1 LFLAERQ
8 LQKLKGEGEEKEMK
22 DLKIRTRLLICFGIT
37 VLMTL
42 FVAYAGMGTLMS
54 SRKGHLSE
62 DYLQKAEISV
72 GIIAGIAIA
81 ITLFL
86 AFRILKDI
94 RVSMT
99 MLSEAAKQ
107 FASGRTDIVLKKLH
121 NDEFGD
127 LVDDFQKIVNNVK
140 YQAEIAGNITT
151 GNLDLDV
158 KVKGNGDVLGNAFQ
172 SMIDENNHMLS
183 GIRESSIQLSMGA
196 EQVSDASQ
204 SLAQG
209 STQQASAIQ
218 QVTASITEIAER
230 TKRNAEEANQAN
242 ASVHSM
248 KEEAMVSD
256 SHMKE
261 MIGAM
266 TEINEASE
274 NISKIIKV
282 IDDIAFQTNILALNA
297 AVEAARAGV
306 HGKGFAVVAE
316 EVRNLAGKSA
326 SAASET
332 ADMIED
338 SIKKVEQGSKLAE
351 QTAAS
356 LTQIIGEVD
365 NIVALINNI
374 AVASNDQATAVSQID
389 QAIIQVSQV
398 VQTNSATSEQCAAAS
413 EELSNQAMSL
423 RTMIGQYKLKGA
435 ENYSPAVQE
444 ISMSD
449 KSEEN
454 ERIISLDGE
463 FGKY

>member
-1 LFLAERQ
+1 
-8 LQKLKGEGEEKEMK
+8 MK
-22 DLKIRTRLLICFGIT
+22 NAKIRTRLLVCFGIT
-37 VLMTL
+37 VLMTF

-54 SRKGHLSE
+54 SRKGQLSE
-62 DYLQKAEISV
+62 DYLQKAEIAV
-72 GIIAGIAIA
+72 GIIGGIAIA

-86 AFRILKDI
+86 AFRILRDI
-94 RVSMT
+94 RESMT

-107 FASGRTDIVLKKLH
+107 FAAGRTDIVLKKLRD
-121 NDEFGD
+121 DEFGE

-158 KVKGNGDVLGNAFQ
+158 KVNGNGDVLGNAFQ
-172 SMIDENNHMLS
+172 SMITENNHMLS
-183 GIRESSIQLSMGA
+183 GIRESSIQLCMGA

-230 TKRNAEEANQAN
+230 TKKNAEEANQAN

-256 SHMKE
+256 GHMKE

-266 TEINEASE
+266 AEINVASE

-338 SIKKVEQGSKLAE
+338 SIKKVEHGSKLAE
-351 QTAAS
+351 QTAGS

-365 NIVALINNI
+365 NIVSLINSI

-389 QAIIQVSQV
+389 QAISQVSQV

-423 RTMIGQYKLKGA
+423 RTMIGQYKLKGGD
-435 ENYSPAVQE
+435 NYSPAVQ
-444 ISMSD
+444 SMD
-449 KSEEN
+449 MNDRTEEN

>member
-1 LFLAERQ
+1 MFLAERQ

-365 NIVALINNI
+365 NIALINNI

-389 QAIIQVSQV
+389 QAITQVSQV

>member
-1 LFLAERQ
+1 
-8 LQKLKGEGEEKEMK
+8 MK
-22 DLKIRTRLLICFGIT
+22 NAKIKTRLLICFGIII
-37 VLMTL
+37 LMTL
-42 FVAYAGMGTLMS
+42 VVAYAGMGTLS
-54 SRKGHLSE
+54 STRKGALSVESLHL
-62 DYLQKAEISV
+62 AEIAV
-72 GIIAGIAIA
+72 AA
-81 ITLFL
+81 ITFVAIVITVIM
-86 AFRILKDI
+86 AFGILRDI
-94 RVSMT
+94 RISMD
-99 MLSEAAKQ
+99 MLRAA
-107 FASGRTDIVLKKLH
+107 ASQIAEGRTDVVLKKIR
-121 NDEFGD
+121 NDEFGE
-127 LVDDFQKIVNNVK
+127 LVDDFQKIVENVK
-140 YQAEIAGNITT
+140 YQAEIAGNITE
-151 GNLDLDV
+151 GNLDVDV
-158 KVKGNGDVLGNAFQ
+158 KVNNSGDVLGNAFH
-172 SMIDENNHMLS
+172 SIITENNHMLS

-248 KEEAMVSD
+248 KEEAMESD

-266 TEINEASE
+266 MEINEASE

-338 SIKKVEQGSKLAE
+338 SIKKVEHGSKLAE
-351 QTAAS
+351 QTASS
-356 LTQIIGEVD
+356 LTQIISEVD
-365 NIVALINNI
+365 NIVALINSI

-389 QAIIQVSQV
+389 QAITQVSQV

-423 RTMIGQYKLKGA
+423 RTMIGQYKLKVSDSYNA
-435 ENYSPAVQE
+435 ASQDMM
-444 ISMSD
+444 MSD
-449 KSEEN
+449 RSEEN
-454 ERIISLDGE
+454 EKIISLDGE

>member
-1 LFLAERQ
+1 
-8 LQKLKGEGEEKEMK
+8 MK
-22 DLKIRTRLLICFGIT
+22 NAKIRTRLLVCFGIT
-37 VLMTL
+37 VLMTF

-54 SRKGHLSE
+54 SRKGQLSE
-62 DYLQKAEISV
+62 DYLQKAEIAV
-72 GIIAGIAIA
+72 GIIGGIAIA

-86 AFRILKDI
+86 AFRILRDI
-94 RVSMT
+94 RESMT

-107 FASGRTDIVLKKLH
+107 FAAGRTDIVLKKLRD
-121 NDEFGD
+121 DEFGE

-158 KVKGNGDVLGNAFQ
+158 KVNGNGDVLGNAFQ
-172 SMIDENNHMLS
+172 SMITENNHMLS

-230 TKRNAEEANQAN
+230 TKKNAEEANQAN

-256 SHMKE
+256 GHMKE

-266 TEINEASE
+266 AEINVASE
-274 NISKIIKV
+274 NISKIVKV

-338 SIKKVEQGSKLAE
+338 SIKKVEHGSKLAE
-351 QTAAS
+351 QTAGS

-365 NIVALINNI
+365 NIVSLINSI

-389 QAIIQVSQV
+389 QAISQVSQV

-423 RTMIGQYKLKGA
+423 RTMIGQYKLKGGD
-435 ENYSPAVQE
+435 NYSPAVQ
-444 ISMSD
+444 SMD
-449 KSEEN
+449 MNDRTEEN

>member
-1 LFLAERQ
+1 
-8 LQKLKGEGEEKEMK
+8 MK
-22 DLKIRTRLLICFGIT
+22 NAKIRTRLLVCFGIT
-37 VLMTL
+37 VLMTF

-54 SRKGHLSE
+54 SRKGQLSE
-62 DYLQKAEISV
+62 DYLQKAEIAV
-72 GIIAGIAIA
+72 GIIGGIAIA

-86 AFRILKDI
+86 AFRILRDI
-94 RVSMT
+94 RESMT

-107 FASGRTDIVLKKLH
+107 FAAGRTDIVLKKLRD
-121 NDEFGD
+121 DEFGE

-158 KVKGNGDVLGNAFQ
+158 KVNGNGDVLGNAFQ
-172 SMIDENNHMLS
+172 SMITENNHMLS

-230 TKRNAEEANQAN
+230 TKKNAEEANQAN

-256 SHMKE
+256 GHMKE

-266 TEINEASE
+266 AEINVASE

-338 SIKKVEQGSKLAE
+338 SIKKVEHGSKLAE
-351 QTAAS
+351 QTAGS

-365 NIVALINNI
+365 NIVSLINSI

-389 QAIIQVSQV
+389 QAISQVSQV

-423 RTMIGQYKLKGA
+423 RTMIGQYKLKGGD
-435 ENYSPAVQE
+435 NYSPAVQ
-444 ISMSD
+444 SMD
-449 KSEEN
+449 MNDRTEEN